1 MWLAQI
7 FAANLFSLYQYFL
20 ELTWNQGK
28 EKWVVPKVLDD
39 YGIVFYVWKLVFVT
53 KSFPLYTFIGCHVV
67 SWKWTVIER
76 MVFFLGVRYG
86 PYKISPVS
94 TQFTLRIMF
103 GQFLLIQA
111 SGTCTGGAL
120 GYWKG
125 AWANLALAIWYS
137 WQPHELEPLLC
148 AASNRHGHTVRD
160 SVEHTHSILAN
171 ARKWDRRKLSSRS
184 RWRSTKIS
192 SKPWGRQ

>member
-1 MWLAQI
+1 MGSPQSSWWLR
-7 FAANLFSLYQYFL
+7 YCFL
-20 ELTWNQGK
+20 CL
-28 EKWVVPKVLDD
+28 
-39 YGIVFYVWKLVFVT
+39 KLVFVS

-86 PYKISPVS
+86 PYRISPVS

-111 SGTCTGGAL
+111 SGTCTGAAL

-137 WQPHELEPLLC
+137 WKPHELEPLLC

-171 ARKWDRRKLSSRS
+171 ARKWDWRKLNSRS

-192 SKPWGRQ
+192 SKLKTVPVQPLRQLCIIIIIIKRFLTALAWA